1 MIKRLIYKI
10 KTHLAFNWTLHK
22 DMDCE
27 PKQNS
32 LKLSKIQNNALENEL
47 NDCKAECNLK
57 HGCIAF
63 IFKPSTVCVN
73 LAFVDLKKCKE
84 RKGYNVF
91 FNGRL
96 KDYYPLIYMLPFLLL
111 YCLECLNDPI
121 AINKLLNCLQL

>member
-1 MIKRLIYKI
+1 
-10 KTHLAFNWTLHK
+10 
-22 DMDCE
+22 MDCE

-91 FNGRL
+91 LNGRL
-96 KDYYPLIYMLPFLLL
+96 KDYYPLIYMLPFLLF

-121 AINKLLNCLQL
+121 AINKLLNCLQI